1 MGKTTTGQRKLSAG
15 MYTDN
20 EIRAYSVE
28 ILREFPKSSATFIR
42 DKIIEKERATVTLS
56 RLVHLLNTSY
66 GFLSE
71 HDVKTQ
77 RRRIYTTFRRN

>member
-1 MGKTTTGQRKLSAG
+1 MGKTTTGQKKLSVG
-15 MYTDN
+15 MFTDK
-20 EIRAYSVE
+20 EIRDFSAN
-28 ILREFPKSSATFIR
+28 ILREFPKSSATFVR
-42 DKIIEKERATVTLS
+42 DKIIKKKRATVTLS